1 MTSVAPCEPGLAC
14 LPGRDDAMTVPD
26 DRWLAGDAYERYMG
40 RWSRPLAGAFLE
52 WLRPPATQHWL
63 EVGCGTGALTTAIV
77 RSCDPASV
85 VACDPSD
92 AFVEHARRQ
101 VTDPRVSFVAAGA
114 EAPPQR
120 DGGFD
125 LVVSGLVLNFLAA
138 PEAVL
143 TSLRHRLRPGGT
155 VSACVWDY
163 AAGMEFLRAFWDE
176 AVAVDARA
184 AALDEGRRFPL
195 CSPPALQSLFDA
207 AGLTQ
212 VSTGAVAIETRFAGF
227 DDYWEPFLRGTG
239 PAPAFV
245 ASLEP
250 PARDELRERLRRR
263 LRPGADGAIHLRAR
277 AWSVRGISA

>member
-1 MTSVAPCEPGLAC
+1 M
-14 LPGRDDAMTVPD
+14 PD

-40 RWSRPLAGAFLE
+40 RHSRPLARAFLE
-52 WLRPPATQHWL
+52 WLRPPAGAHWL
-63 EVGCGTGALTTAIV
+63 EIGCGTGALTTAIAG
-77 RSCDPASV
+77 SCDPGSV

-92 AFVEHARRQ
+92 AFIDHARRQ

-114 EAPPQR
+114 DAPPGR

-125 LVVSGLVLNFLAA
+125 LAVSGLVLNFLAA
-138 PEAVL
+138 PDAVL
-143 TSLRHRLRPGGT
+143 ASLRQRLRPGGV
-155 VSACVWDY
+155 VSAYVWDY

-176 AVAVDARA
+176 AMALDSRA

-195 CSPPALQSLFDA
+195 CSPGSLQTLFNA
-207 AGLTQ
+207 AGLAQ
-212 VSTGAVAIETRFAGF
+212 VDTGAIEIETRFADF

-263 LRPGADGAIHLRAR
+263 LRAAAGAAIPLRAR
-277 AWSVRGISA
+277 AWSVRGVSA

>member
-1 MTSVAPCEPGLAC
+1 MWLRAFRPAPVS
-14 LPGRDDAMTVPD
+14 MD

-52 WLRPPATQHWL
+52 WLRPPAGAHWL
-63 EVGCGTGALTTAIV
+63 EIGCGTGALTAAIV
-77 RSCDPASV
+77 ASSDPRSV
-85 VACDPSD
+85 LACDPSN
-92 AFVEHARRQ
+92 AFVEHARES
-101 VTDPRVSFVAAGA
+101 VTDPRVSFVVAGA
-114 EAPPQR
+114 ETPPAR
-120 DGGFD
+120 DDGFD

-143 TSLRHRLRPGGT
+143 AALRQRLRRGGT
-155 VSACVWDY
+155 VSAYVWDY

-176 AVAVDARA
+176 SVVVDGRA
-184 AALDEGRRFPL
+184 AALDEGRRFPM
-195 CSPPALQSLFDA
+195 CSATALQALFDA

-212 VSTGAVAIETRFAGF
+212 VDTGAVEIETRFAGF

-245 ASLEP
+245 ASLDP

-263 LRPGADGAIHLRAR
+263 LRPGADGGIHLRAR
-277 AWSVRGISA
+277 AWSVRGVSA

>member
-1 MTSVAPCEPGLAC
+1 M
-14 LPGRDDAMTVPD
+14 D

-52 WLRPPATQHWL
+52 WLRPPSGAHWL
-63 EVGCGTGALTTAIV
+63 EIGCGTGALTAAIV
-77 RSCDPASV
+77 ASSDPQSV
-85 VACDPSD
+85 LACDPSD
-92 AFVEHARRQ
+92 AFVEHARQR

-114 EAPPQR
+114 ETPPGR

-125 LVVSGLVLNFLAA
+125 LAVSGLVLNFLAA
-138 PEAVL
+138 PEEVL
-143 TSLRHRLRPGGT
+143 ATVRRRLRRGGT
-155 VSACVWDY
+155 LSAYVWDY

-176 AVAVDARA
+176 AVAVDSRA

-195 CSPPALQSLFDA
+195 CSGPALQALFDA

-212 VSTGAVAIETRFAGF
+212 VDTGAVEIETRFAGF

-250 PARDELRERLRRR
+250 QARDELRERLRRR
-263 LRPGADGAIHLRAR
+263 LRPGADGGIHLRAR
-277 AWSVRGISA
+277 AWSVRGVS

>member
-1 MTSVAPCEPGLAC
+1 
-14 LPGRDDAMTVPD
+14 
-26 DRWLAGDAYERYMG
+26 
-40 RWSRPLAGAFLE
+40 
-52 WLRPPATQHWL
+52 
-63 EVGCGTGALTTAIV
+63 
-77 RSCDPASV
+77 
-85 VACDPSD
+85 
-92 AFVEHARRQ
+92 
-101 VTDPRVSFVAAGA
+101 VTDPRVSFVVAGA
-114 EAPPQR
+114 DTPPGR

-143 TSLRHRLRPGGT
+143 ATLRQRLRRGGT
-155 VSACVWDY
+155 LSGYVWDY

-176 AVAVDARA
+176 AVAVDSRA

-195 CSPPALQSLFDA
+195 CSAPALRALFDA

-212 VSTGAVAIETRFAGF
+212 VESGAVEIETRFAGF

-245 ASLEP
+245 ASLDP

-263 LRPGADGAIHLRAR
+263 LRPAADAEIHLRAR
-277 AWSVRGISA
+277 AWSVRGVSA